1 MITMPIPHRTAARLA
16 ALALLALAPMLAGC
30 GDDGADASPAGLETV
45 EVERVDLVSS
55 VAATGTVEPIRV
67 IDVKSQASGEI
78 LEVAVEIGDAVRR
91 GDLLVRIDP
100 RDVRNAYEQAE
111 ADLGVAEARFQVAER
126 QMNRIQELHDSSVV
140 TDEELENAMLEH
152 ANARA
157 ALVKARTNLEL
168 ARERLNDVVVRAPID
183 GVVVEKSVED
193 GQIVTSTR
201 EVTGGTTLVR
211 MADLEAMQVRTLVD
225 ETDIGRVHA
234 GLPAKTTVEAYPDR
248 EFQGEV
254 FKIEPQAVVEQNV
267 TMFAVLSRIQNEGG
281 LLKPGMNADV
291 EMTVGRRENAL
302 SLPNQAVKT
311 PEEAQALATV
321 LDMELPEALP
331 AEDAAGGADGAEP
344 DAETGEDDL
353 PDPARL
359 RSMSPDE
366 RREIFENLSPAQ
378 RQRLM
383 QRAREMR
390 EASRA
395 AQRSD
400 PGRPKPGY
408 VFVRGP
414 EGALSLQ
421 PVRIGL
427 STWERTAILAGLE
440 EGDQVVVVPQALVQ
454 QRELLERI
462 RGSNQVPGMQRSD

>member
-1 MITMPIPHRTAARLA
+1 M
-16 ALALLALAPMLAGC
+16 
-30 GDDGADASPAGLETV
+30 
-45 EVERVDLVSS
+45 
-55 VAATGTVEPIRV
+55 
-67 IDVKSQASGEI
+67 
-78 LEVAVEIGDAVRR
+78 
-91 GDLLVRIDP
+91 
-100 RDVRNAYEQAE
+100 
-111 ADLGVAEARFQVAER
+111 
-126 QMNRIQELHDSSVV
+126 
-140 TDEELENAMLEH
+140 
-152 ANARA
+152 
-157 ALVKARTNLEL
+157 
-168 ARERLNDVVVRAPID
+168 RAPID

-248 EFQGEV
+248 EFEGEV
-254 FKIEPQAVVEQNV
+254 LKIEPQAVVEQNV
-267 TMFAVLSRIQNEGG
+267 TMFAVLSRIRNEGG

-321 LDMELPEALP
+321 LDIELPEALP
-331 AEDAAGGADGAEP
+331 AEDQPSEAGADGADP
-344 DAETGEDDL
+344 GAASGDDDL

-366 RREIFENLSPAQ
+366 RRELFESLSPAQ

-414 EGALSLQ
+414 QGALSLK
-421 PVRIGL
+421 PIRIGL
-427 STWERTAILAGLE
+427 STWERTEILAGLE
-440 EGDQVVVVPQALVQ
+440 EDDQVVVVPQALVQ

-462 RGSNQVPGMQRSD
+462 RGFNQVPGMQRSD